1 MVIRECRVDFAA
13 ALRQLVAGEMTNDQF
28 DDAYDEKWYD
38 SEDTA
43 VREIAKF
50 GWGLYSSDLLIPY
63 QLKGRHAVSN
73 EVRDTADGAI
83 AFLQSDLEYEWPSD
97 VDGVIPFWCLWGPG
111 FYLCF
116 AIAFFAFAVAYPRMP
131 TAVPWLLGV
140 ASLIS
145 PIHWL
150 ITHSERKHQLEEFYA
165 SGDFS
170 IWPFMN
176 REDLNR
182 ADS

>member
-1 MVIRECRVDFAA
+1 MVIRDDRDELAM
-13 ALRQLVAGEMTNDQF
+13 ALRQLVVGEMTNDQF
-28 DDAYDEKWYD
+28 DDGYYEEWHD

-43 VREIAKF
+43 VRELARF

-63 QLKGRHAVSN
+63 KLKGRHAVSN
-73 EVRDTADGAI
+73 EVRDMAGRAI
-83 AFLQSDLEYEWPSD
+83 AFLQTDLEYEWPPD
-97 VDGVIPFWCLWGPG
+97 VEGVIPFWCLWGPG

-116 AIAFFAFAVAYPRMP
+116 AIAFLAVAVSYSRML
-131 TAVPWLLGV
+131 TALPWLLGF

-150 ITHSERKHQLEEFYA
+150 MTHSERERQLDVFYA

-182 ADS
+182 ANS